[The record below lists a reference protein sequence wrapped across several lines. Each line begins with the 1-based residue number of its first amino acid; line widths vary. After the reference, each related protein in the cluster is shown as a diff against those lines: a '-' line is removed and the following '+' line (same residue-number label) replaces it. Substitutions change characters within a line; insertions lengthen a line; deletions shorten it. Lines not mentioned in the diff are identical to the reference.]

1 MHATSK
7 LPSIA
12 TNSSITTKPE
22 GFNTDFQ
29 ISAAPEIT
37 QIFDDLTTYFEQKKD
52 TPEAQ

>member
-12 TNSSITTKPE
+12 TNSSITTK

-37 QIFDDLTTYFEQKKD
+37 QIFDDLTPYFEQKKD